1 MTHERQRKNQGS
13 IKWNENERGE
23 KNKDKNS
30 FLQKLT
36 RDIKNAGGIIYIK

>member
-23 KNKDKNS
+23 KNS

-36 RDIKNAGGIIYIK
+36 RDIKNGRGIIYIK